1 MQSVELNE
9 IGVMMI
15 DHNLDNMTKMPK
27 VERKSCKIQNNYKR
41 FSNFEAK
48 EEKSEVDFS
57 DVRSDGKRSTIAL
70 DTFLRRKNGDESITD
85 NFYFTPD
92 QEAYYEMK
100 QKANKPA
107 KIKRPK
113 IKEWKI
119 IKQIGQGSFGKV
131 FYVFDTTA
139 GRPMAMKQLGLPDDN
154 VKNRKKLNDL
164 QMEIEFL
171 SKLNHEKM

>member
-1 MQSVELNE
+1 
-9 IGVMMI
+9 MI
-15 DHNLDNMTKMPK
+15 DRNLDNLVNKPK
-27 VERKSCKIQNNYKR
+27 IERKSCKVKNNFKR
-41 FSNFEAK
+41 FSNFEAP
-48 EEKSEVDFS
+48 EEKSEVENFDMK
-57 DVRSDGKRSTIAL
+57 SDGKRSSIAL
-70 DTFLRRKNGDESITD
+70 STFLRRKNGDDSITD

-100 QKANKPA
+100 VKENQPA
-107 KIKRPK
+107 KIKRPR

-139 GRPMAMKQLGLPDDN
+139 GRPMAMKQLVLPDDSI
-154 VKNRKKLNDL
+154 KNRKKLNDL